1 MIRSRV
7 TFAMIEAAAIERH
20 LASPSTIGFDGRCH
34 LGQALPS
41 TSTQAGSS
49 PSASTARVIA
59 SIFAQ

>member
-7 TFAMIEAAAIERH
+7 TLAMIDAAAIDRH
-20 LASPSTIGFDGRCH
+20 LASPSTIPFEGRSH
-34 LGQALPS
+34 LGQAGPS

-49 PSASTARVIA
+49 PRASTARTIA